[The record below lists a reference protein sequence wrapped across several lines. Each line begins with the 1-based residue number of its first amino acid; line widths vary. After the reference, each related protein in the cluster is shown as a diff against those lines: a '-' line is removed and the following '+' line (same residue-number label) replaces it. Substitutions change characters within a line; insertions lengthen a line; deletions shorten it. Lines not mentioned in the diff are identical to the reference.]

1 MTYKG
6 WLLCAKDFG
15 PLIMIR
21 AAPPI
26 PAADSLIEAP
36 AILPISAFPIFEV
49 LTVFISLFDNC
60 LTS

>member
-49 LTVFISLFDNC
+49 LTS
-60 LTS
+60 